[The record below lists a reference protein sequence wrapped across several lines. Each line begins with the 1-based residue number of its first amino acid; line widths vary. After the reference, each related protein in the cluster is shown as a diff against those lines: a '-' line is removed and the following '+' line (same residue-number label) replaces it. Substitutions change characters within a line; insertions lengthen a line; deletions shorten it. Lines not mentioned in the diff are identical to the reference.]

1 MIGKINIFRTKC
13 FLRKTIPFF
22 SFMLIFFSTIAQ
34 QSPASFVMPS
44 DASVYGGDTIGYYR
58 YFPSGYG
65 EADKK
70 FPLLFFLHGRG
81 EAVRVDGNVNPLS
94 DLLKSGTPPYI
105 LQYQD
110 PKGLGQFVVISPQ
123 SPQTKWYPDLVNEV
137 LDHVLETY
145 AHIDTNKIYITGL
158 SAGGN
163 GTWNFALSYPEKI
176 AAIVP
181 IASPGVV
188 DTVCSEDQFAAWS
201 FYGENDMGTERSWA
215 AAYNYCS
222 PAIPAVV
229 TMIPGGEHNS
239 KLWGTVYTN
248 SPTSLANGELTGLT
262 EDSIYKWMLQYS
274 RGLNSQVFPIADAG
288 QDQII
293 DSESSFT
300 ILEGVGYDPDGSVV
314 SVLWTQLEGPTEAVF
329 SDPTVVFATVSGLEE
344 GDYVFKLTVTD
355 NDDNSSSDQVSIMV
369 RPSLSESVIYR
380 VNSGGL
386 QESDEGLEWMED
398 KTLTPCPFINPQG
411 YSLCTGS
418 SEWPGDFNATDAPGN
433 VFGNYRYGNSS
444 KPMIYSF
451 PLDEG
456 FYEVKFYFQDIVNA
470 GGTNIFDV
478 VSEGIIILDDFDIA
492 HEFGVDPGQKNTT
505 VYVKDGILD
514 LEFITVLG
522 QSRIDGIEICKVNT
536 IITGNPG
543 YNKEGHLSYLFHA
556 DKKVIQITV
565 RLQTKEEASLGLYD
579 LKGKQVKSFSTGK
592 CGGQKCCLTGDVSK
606 MPSGIYLLVLKTRAG
621 VMTEKVFIY

>member
-1 MIGKINIFRTKC
+1 MFRTKC
-13 FLRKTIPFF
+13 FLRKTISFF
-22 SFMLIFFSTIAQ
+22 SLIFIFLSSVAQ
-34 QSPASFVMPS
+34 QSPASFIMPS
-44 DASVYGGDTIGYYR
+44 DASVYASDTIGYYR

-65 EADKK
+65 ETDKK

-110 PKGLGQFVVISPQ
+110 PKGLGQFIVVSPQ
-123 SPQTKWYPDLVNEV
+123 SPQTKWYPDFVNGV
-137 LDHVLETY
+137 MDHVLQTY
-145 AHIDTNKIYITGL
+145 DHIDTTKIYITGL

-163 GTWNFALSYPEKI
+163 GTWNFALNYPERI

-188 DTVCSEDQFAAWS
+188 DTVCSKDQFAAWA

-215 AAYNYCS
+215 AAYNYCG
-222 PAIPAVV
+222 PAIPAEV

-239 KLWGTVYTN
+239 RLWGTVYTN
-248 SPTSLANGELTGLT
+248 SPTSLANGEPTGLT

-274 RGLNSQVFPIADAG
+274 RGLNSEVFPMAHAG

-293 DSESSFT
+293 DSESSST
-300 ILEGVGYDPDGSVV
+300 ILEGDGFDPDGSVV
-314 SVLWTQLEGPTEAVF
+314 SVMWTQLEGPTEAVF
-329 SDPTVVFATVSGLEE
+329 SDPTVVSATVSGLEE

-355 NDDNSSSDQVSIMV
+355 NDDNSSSDQVTIMV
-369 RPSLSESVIYR
+369 KASLSESVIYR
-380 VNSGGL
+380 VNCGGL
-386 QESDEGLEWMED
+386 QESDEVLEWMED
-398 KTLTPCPFINPQG
+398 KTLTPCPYINPQG

-418 SEWPGDFNATDAPGN
+418 SEWPGYFNATDAPGN

-451 PLDEG
+451 PLNEG
-456 FYEVKFYFQDIVNA
+456 FYEIKLYFQDIANA

-478 VSEGIIILDDFDIA
+478 RSEGVIILDDFDIA
-492 HEFGVDPGQKNTT
+492 DEFGVDPGQKNTT

-536 IITGNPG
+536 IVTGNTG
-543 YNKEGHLSYLFHA
+543 YNKVAQLSYLLQP
-556 DKKVIQITV
+556 DKKIIEITV
-565 RLQTKEEASLGLYD
+565 GLLSDEVTSLGLYD
-579 LKGKQVKSFSTGK
+579 LKGREIKSFSTGK
-592 CGGQKCCLTGDVSK
+592 CGEGQKCFITGDVSK

-621 VMTEKVFIY
+621 VSTEKVFIH